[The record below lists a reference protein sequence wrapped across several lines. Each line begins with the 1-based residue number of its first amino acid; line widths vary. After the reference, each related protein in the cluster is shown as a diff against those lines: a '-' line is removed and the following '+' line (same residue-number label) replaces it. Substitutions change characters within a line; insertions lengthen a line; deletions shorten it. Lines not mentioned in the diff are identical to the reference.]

1 MMFEDIITAKSGRKF
16 KLSVSKSAAENEF
29 GMNVIEYYV
38 LDVGMHADWPHPL
51 HRHYIPHINY
61 PMQEIF
67 KAGTSGAVLQTKH
80 ITTTGDTSSGC
91 RRMILIGNKG
101 WIHLESPF

>member
-67 KAGTSGAVLQTKH
+67 KAGTSAVLQTKH